1 MTSYVSALGRR
12 VKENELRLLLG
23 VQARQMKGKKD
34 VLLPFRGG
42 KAGGPCGHKECQ
54 PSTLS
59 SRSSGLS
66 EKNDARMSATTALI
80 RGSGS
85 SARANVA
92 APAIEPR
99 MVMRKMCPALNIGWC
114 Q

>member
-12 VKENELRLLLG
+12 MKENELRLLLG
-23 VQARQMKGKKD
+23 VQARQMKGKEGCSPS
-34 VLLPFRGG
+34 LPGG
-42 KAGGPCGHKECQ
+42 RTGGPCAHEECQ
-54 PSTLS
+54 PPTLS
-59 SRSSGLS
+59 SRSSDLL
-66 EKNDARMSATTALI
+66 ENDAKMSATTALI